1 MANFC
6 ISIELAPSCCSR
18 NYLESVCKIRSKVFR
33 GRRYEFVWG
42 SVSSVAG
49 LFCNDVLIGV
59 VDKGSLGIYSQFA
72 PLGLNRSSLASL
84 ISLFNLYP
92 L

>member
-6 ISIELAPSCCSR
+6 ISIDLAPSCCSR
-18 NYLESVCKIRSKVFR
+18 NYLESVCNIRARVFR
-33 GRRYEFVWG
+33 GRKYEFMWS
-42 SVSSVAG
+42 SVSSTAG
-49 LFCNDVLIGV
+49 LVCNGVLIGV
-59 VDKGSLGIYSQFA
+59 VYKGSLGIYSQFA
-72 PLGLNRSSLASL
+72 PLGLNKSSLGSL

>member
-1 MANFC
+1 MANYC
-6 ISIELAPSCCSR
+6 LSIDLTPSCCSR
-18 NYLESVCKIRSKVFR
+18 NYLENVCKIRAKMFR
-33 GRRYEFVWG
+33 GRRYEFAW
-42 SVSSVAG
+42 SPVSSVAG

-59 VDKGSLGIYSQFA
+59 VDKGTLGIYSQFSA
-72 PLGLNRSSLASL
+72 LGFKKSSLSSL